1 MDQLRVH
8 LLPGFQSDTVSTEI
22 ALSGTECV
30 RLVREGSGRK
40 EREVFSS
47 FGDDEV
53 CGRLLAE
60 FSELDWPLIIGV
72 AEGIG
77 IDDVDFH
84 FFEGDFGK
92 VTIPLGY
99 ATREANLREDQRK
112 KCVLLSKLVGRL
124 FALPFGEG
132 REEDRMDRRKGN
144 E

>member
-8 LLPGFQSDTVSTEI
+8 LLPGFQSDAVSTEI

-30 RLVREGSGRK
+30 RLMREGSGRK
-40 EREVFSS
+40 EREDFSS
-47 FGDDEV
+47 FTDDEV

-60 FSELDWPLIIGV
+60 FSELDWPLIVGV

-92 VTIPLGY
+92 ATIPLGY
-99 ATREANLREDQRK
+99 ALGQGNLQENERRQFKR
-112 KCVLLSKLVGRL
+112 LSKSVGEM
-124 FALPFGEG
+124 FGLPFVPVPEAP
-132 REEDRMDRRKGN
+132 
-144 E
+144 